1 MDYCWKRKKGE
12 RGKEEAATE
21 ISPKP
26 LDATEF
32 SPLLYP
38 PDAAVALFLPV
49 FPFSFLSTAVRVEL
63 VTLELFKVD
72 ITDQGYSSKRRS
84 WGFG

>member
-1 MDYCWKRKKGE
+1 MHRK
-12 RGKEEAATE
+12 GKEEAAAE

-38 PDAAVALFLPV
+38 PDVAVAPFLPV
-49 FPFSFLSTAVRVEL
+49 FPFSLRSTAVWVEL
-63 VTLELFKVD
+63 VTL
-72 ITDQGYSSKRRS
+72 
-84 WGFG
+84 